1 MQDKQEL
8 STQQLI
14 EEELPRLRVEI
25 AGAVAR
31 GYCYVENSKKVLDPD
46 LLKAMGKELEML
58 FKKELSTIATKSAEK
73 ELNEC
78 KMIVLGVIVS
88 LAHAGALGTDQIVML
103 NKTMSEALSKPK
115 E

>member
-1 MQDKQEL
+1 MQIHKQ
-8 STQQLI
+8 I
-14 EEELPRLRVEI
+14 EEAMPRLRAEI

-58 FKKELSTIATKSAEK
+58 FKKELSTIATKSAE
-73 ELNEC
+73 EERRAI
-78 KMIVLGVIVS
+78 MRE
-88 LAHAGALGTDQIVML
+88 AGAVFVNWD
-103 NKTMSEALSKPK
+103 ESKK